1 MRPGESTP
9 LCCVQ
14 PADLPTRGVFY
25 VTMITEVAPAPKMYL
40 FMSLF
45 NMMGKTSAFIGPFI
59 SSAIIDRAGGKT
71 NMSYW
76 FLLAMGVLGFIV
88 LCFVDPDKAKVDNAK
103 CRFCSKNEG
112 IG

>member
-1 MRPGESTP
+1 M
-9 LCCVQ
+9 
-14 PADLPTRGVFY
+14 
-25 VTMITEVAPAPKMYL
+25 TMITEVAPAPKMYL

-59 SSAIIDRAGGKT
+59 SSAIINRSGKT
-71 NMSYW
+71 NMAYW

-103 CRFCSKNEG
+103 CEWFPPRASSAQKLMLRG
-112 IG
+112 RP